1 MKRTVWFCFILLAAC
16 LSSSACNKGTWVDF
30 PMAECSNIPQFKTAE
45 NAQYIARGVCSN
57 VGKAFTGDVR
67 CEKNAVQIKCE

>member
-1 MKRTVWFCFILLAAC
+1 MKRAICCGALVLAG
-16 LSSSACNKGTWVDF
+16 LSSSACKRGTWVDF
-30 PMAECSNIPQFKTAE
+30 PMAACADIPQFKTAE

-67 CEKNAVQIKCE
+67 CEKKAVQIKCE